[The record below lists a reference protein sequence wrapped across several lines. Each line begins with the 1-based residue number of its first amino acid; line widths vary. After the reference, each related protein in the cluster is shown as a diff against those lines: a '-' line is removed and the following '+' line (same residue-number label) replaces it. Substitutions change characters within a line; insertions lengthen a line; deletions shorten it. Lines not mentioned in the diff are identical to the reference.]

1 MKKLIKYFVLFVLLF
16 IPGIAFAQELEIVSV
31 DVCSSDSG
39 VLKVFQVIGY
49 VIYIIKILVPIIII
63 LLGMIEFGKATITK
77 DEKAILSLKDI
88 LNCDFKVFT
97 KEDILPIESQFEIS
111 QFVKKTIGVGNVC
124 EPSVRLLGGEIILKK
139 QKLDGVTLCIGE
151 IK

>member
-1 MKKLIKYFVLFVLLF
+1 MDKYTVKMFPQAYRDIDKIYEQALLVSNYADAAIALAEKL
-16 IPGIAFAQELEIVSV
+16 
-31 DVCSSDSG
+31 
-39 VLKVFQVIGY
+39 
-49 VIYIIKILVPIIII
+49 
-63 LLGMIEFGKATITK
+63 
-77 DEKAILSLKDI
+77 EKAILSLKAT